1 MSTHQAMQRA
11 QGPQGGQHH
20 LLLLSVW
27 QHPLA
32 QQLGIG
38 TNLHRPSQR

>member
-1 MSTHQAMQRA
+1 MSTHQAMWRA
-11 QGPQGGQHH
+11 QALKGGQQH

-38 TNLHRPSQR
+38 TNLQ